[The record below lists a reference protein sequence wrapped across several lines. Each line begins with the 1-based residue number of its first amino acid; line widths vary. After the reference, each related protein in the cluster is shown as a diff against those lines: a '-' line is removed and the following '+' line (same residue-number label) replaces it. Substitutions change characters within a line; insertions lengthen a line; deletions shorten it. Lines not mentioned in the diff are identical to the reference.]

1 MKVFMGSRKRL
12 TACAFRR
19 FFRQR
24 LKQVETAG
32 VVGSKEDK
40 WTVADMKERI
50 EADYERR
57 QNRSLKTVKY
67 CFKHIEAASVS
78 PSDRHHD
85 TGCPGLHEETLAGW
99 RGPRIGQPRARLSS
113 PRF

>member
-19 FFRQR
+19 FFRR

-50 EADYERR
+50 EATLI
-57 QNRSLKTVKY
+57 SL
-67 CFKHIEAASVS
+67 
-78 PSDRHHD
+78 P
-85 TGCPGLHEETLAGW
+85 
-99 RGPRIGQPRARLSS
+99 RGPSPLLQLVAVESAPILYRESAHSRSWDLADCSAPVASPWTPRRSFSIFL
-113 PRF
+113 